1 MVYCTDN
8 YGKAFVRYCEP
19 ISLKDRI
26 EKFIAVNGRR
36 QKDLLIDKKLKKQ
49 FIKELSREF
58 SVTLTENT
66 VIMATSIISSL
77 ILAFRKGLE
86 ENTICRWYQYVFQ
99 RIVEKK
105 GLMSAQ
111 HLPSK
116 NVIKQSLRSYLTKF
130 IDVKRNM
137 YEPNV
142 TPNKDYKNI
151 LMLGYYRNVLVHHF
165 LLDSYTVLSI
175 MSKWNNQPQPK
186 KVVWEDVS
194 FLSHIFQHEFMVR
207 N

>member
-1 MVYCTDN
+1 
-8 YGKAFVRYCEP
+8 
-19 ISLKDRI
+19 
-26 EKFIAVNGRR
+26 
-36 QKDLLIDKKLKKQ
+36 
-49 FIKELSREF
+49 
-58 SVTLTENT
+58 
-66 VIMATSIISSL
+66 
-77 ILAFRKGLE
+77 
-86 ENTICRWYQYVFQ
+86 
-99 RIVEKK
+99 
-105 GLMSAQ
+105 
-111 HLPSK
+111 
-116 NVIKQSLRSYLTKF
+116 
-130 IDVKRNM
+130 M